1 MLALAFLVLIG
12 AALVAEGFG
21 TEIEKAFIYG
31 PMAFSV
37 IVEALNITSKSREA
51 KRVNHGTPPVNLRDS
66 IAPKPDRKKPAA
78 KKPVVKKPRTS
89 R

>member
-1 MLALAFLVLIG
+1 VLIG

-37 IVEALNITSKSREA
+37 IVEALNITHKNREA